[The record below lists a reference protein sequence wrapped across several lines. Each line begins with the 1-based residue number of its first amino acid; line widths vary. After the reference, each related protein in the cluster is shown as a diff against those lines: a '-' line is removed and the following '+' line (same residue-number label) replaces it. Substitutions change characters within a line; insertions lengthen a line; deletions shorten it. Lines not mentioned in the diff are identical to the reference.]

1 MKNENNNPR
10 KSNIIGIC
18 VSQLQNHEVS
28 GLTHTIYQCARANG
42 YQVMVF
48 GCFAKMDFPTP
59 HSNGE
64 ASIFEN
70 IPMKDLKA
78 LILMGQTILHRELLL
93 RLRDE
98 AVAVGTPVI
107 TVDYELEKCFNI
119 RLDYLSCF
127 KRLVRHVIEGH
138 HRHNPYFMAGFKGNA
153 FSEERLDA
161 FVEVLEENGMPV
173 VQEHIAYGDFWGKPA
188 RRVCEQWM
196 ERTDD
201 FPDAI
206 ICAND
211 TMALAV
217 IDVLEENGYH
227 VPEDVIVTG
236 FMALS

>member
-78 LILMGQTILHRELLL
+78 LILMGQTILHRELLQ
-93 RLRDE
+93 E
-98 AVAVGTPVI
+98 KTVGKCRIRRKRIGKMQKRRESMWTLHQSGWNDGEVCRRAKENDGRK
-107 TVDYELEKCFNI
+107 TGAREEKE
-119 RLDYLSCF
+119 
-127 KRLVRHVIEGH
+127 VR
-138 HRHNPYFMAGFKGNA
+138 
-153 FSEERLDA
+153 S
-161 FVEVLEENGMPV
+161 NG
-173 VQEHIAYGDFWGKPA
+173 
-188 RRVCEQWM
+188 
-196 ERTDD
+196 
-201 FPDAI
+201 
-206 ICAND
+206 
-211 TMALAV
+211 
-217 IDVLEENGYH
+217 
-227 VPEDVIVTG
+227 
-236 FMALS
+236 